1 MYHFSENFEV
11 QVFIDDDLEDDTRS
25 ECEGSVASS
34 TISLR
39 PSLRSYHEENGRT
52 YHHYKEGKYNI
63 PNDDKELDRQ
73 DLEHHLWLLTLDDRL
88 GLAPPCQP
96 NANVGRVLDVGTG
109 TGIWAMNYGEEH
121 PQVRVYG
128 NDLSPVQPDH
138 TPPNVRFEVDD
149 VEDEWTF
156 SRPFDYIHSR
166 VMTSS
171 ISDWSLYLRRCFDNL
186 EPGGYLELQE
196 LDCVPRSDDGTLTP
210 QSPLMKWA
218 DLLVEASE
226 KCGRPYIRIPPLK
239 DLMVEIGFEDVCIYM
254 HKWPTNSWPKDPKF
268 KELGMW
274 QNQSMMEGLDGFTMA
289 PLTRALKWKKDEVNV
304 FLIDVRKE
312 INNRDVHAY
321 WPIYF
326 IMGRKPLKTDENKK
340 PDSSNFAFTFE
351 CKGGV

>member
-1 MYHFSENFEV
+1 MQN
-11 QVFIDDDLEDDTRS
+11 
-25 ECEGSVASS
+25 
-34 TISLR
+34 
-39 PSLRSYHEENGRT
+39 
-52 YHHYKEGKYNI
+52 
-63 PNDDKELDRQ
+63 
-73 DLEHHLWLLTLDDRL
+73 
-88 GLAPPCQP
+88 
-96 NANVGRVLDVGTG
+96 
-109 TGIWAMNYGEEH
+109 
-121 PQVRVYG
+121 
-128 NDLSPVQPDH
+128 
-138 TPPNVRFEVDD
+138 
-149 VEDEWTF
+149 
-156 SRPFDYIHSR
+156 
-166 VMTSS
+166 
-171 ISDWSLYLRRCFDNL
+171 NL

-210 QSPLMKWA
+210 ESPLMKWA

-321 WPIYF
+321 WP
-326 IMGRKPLKTDENKK
+326 M
-340 PDSSNFAFTFE
+340 
-351 CKGGV
+351 